1 MYSQGNYL
9 IIFKVSDVFV
19 IIGITTTIS
28 RKRILRTGA
37 LNDLSSLRAGFCFFK
52 RNAMNEAGKKYI
64 LTLTVVQDSGAG
76 HTPTIGYE

>member
-1 MYSQGNYL
+1 MQSKGNYL

-28 RKRILRTGA
+28 RNRILRTGA
-37 LNDLSSLRAGFCFFK
+37 LNDLSSLSAGFCFFK
-52 RNAMNEAGKKYI
+52 RNAMNEVGKKSI
-64 LTLTVVQDSGAG
+64 LTLNVVQDSGAA

>member
-1 MYSQGNYL
+1 MWLYTVQGYYS
-9 IIFKVSDVFV
+9 IVHKPPC

-28 RKRILRTGA
+28 RKRILRTGE

-64 LTLTVVQDSGAG
+64 LTLNVVQDSGAG